1 MLVAIAVTWAR
12 QAARNQ
18 KARVLTRVMAVLA
31 ASTTSRMLARPL
43 GMSVHHYM
51 NYSVTH

>member
-1 MLVAIAVTWAR
+1 VTWAR
-12 QAARNQ
+12 QAAWNQ
-18 KARVLTRVMAVLA
+18 KTRVLTHVMAVLA
-31 ASTTSRMLARPL
+31 ASTTSHMLARPL